1 MIYLYKDLTKS
12 GLTDYKIKKMLS
24 DGSLY
29 MVKKGVYSTSLDY
42 NYLDYL
48 AKKHSN
54 IVFTLTTACYI
65 YGLIKENH
73 IPYYVATKQN
83 DRKILDENVKQIY
96 MTDSLYEIGLNSVK
110 YLGFNIKIY
119 DLERLLIEIVRNKK
133 NIDFDIYSEVISGYK
148 RIVRLLNKD
157 KINSYISNFKDPKI
171 KYRIEKEIF

>member
-24 DGSLY
+24 DNSLY

-42 NYLDYL
+42 NYLEYL
-48 AKKHSN
+48 AKKHNN

-65 YGLIKENH
+65 YGLIKENPL
-73 IPYYVATKQN
+73 PYYVATKQN
-83 DRKILDENVKQIY
+83 DRKILDDNVKQIY

-110 YLGFNIKIY
+110 YLGFHINIY
-119 DLERLLIEIVRNKK
+119 DLERLLIEVVRNKK
-133 NIDFDIYSEVISGYK
+133 NIDFDVYSEIVSGYK
-148 RIVRLLNKD
+148 RINKLLNKD
-157 KINSYISNFKDPKI
+157 KLNNYINNFKDPKI